1 MRSKTLIAT
10 AGAAAVLLLA
20 GCGAID
26 TGTNTSADPAEAALP
41 EACNEEQPF
50 IGVALPN
57 LTNPYYVAM
66 QQGFEEAGAEAGFE
80 VQVQIANDDDAQ
92 QLAQVQALL
101 EQQPCAL
108 ALNGVKSEPAA
119 AIVAAANQAG
129 VPVFT
134 VNVGVDPES
143 LEAQG
148 ASIMQYL
155 GADNYA
161 GGQQMAEQVLADLGA
176 DAELNIGFVTEP
188 DETPTVTRDQ
198 GFEDTITEGNPNAQI
213 VASVDGNVQPDASLQ
228 ATTELLSGN
237 PDINVIFAST
247 GPATYGALQA
257 LGDRTDVAVYGF
269 CASELTIEAPYAGC
283 VAQEPESYGRQV
295 IEQISG
301 FLEGETPEAEIL
313 LPLKVFTEGET
324 PAPGEVG

>member
-1 MRSKTLIAT
+1 MRRNTLIAT

-26 TGTNTSADPAEAALP
+26 TGTNTSADPEEATLP
-41 EACNEEQPF
+41 ESCSEEQPF

-66 QQGFEEAGAEAGFE
+66 QRGFEEAGADAGFE

-161 GGQQMAEQVLADLGA
+161 GGQQMAELVLADLGA

-198 GFEDTITEGNPNAQI
+198 GFEDTITAGNPNAQI

-228 ATTELLSGN
+228 ATSELLSGN

-295 IEQISG
+295 IEQIAG
-301 FLEGETPEAEIL
+301 FIAGETPEAEIL
-313 LPLKVFTEGET
+313 LPLKVFGEGET